1 MASLRI
7 GVPPG
12 TVVKKKKG
20 GQLLGE
26 LINPGVR
33 LSSKHILFL
42 TDTKVGC
49 ETGGNE
55 KVVPHLKVYSVIYCY
70 PVVTN
75 ICYTGFIATS

>member
-33 LSSKHILFL
+33 LSSKPILIL
-42 TDTKVGC
+42 IDTKVGC
-49 ETGGNE
+49 EKGGNE
-55 KVVPHLKVYSVIYCY
+55 KVVLHLRVDSVTYCY
-70 PVVTN
+70 PVVTD
-75 ICYTGFIATS
+75 IRYTGFIATS